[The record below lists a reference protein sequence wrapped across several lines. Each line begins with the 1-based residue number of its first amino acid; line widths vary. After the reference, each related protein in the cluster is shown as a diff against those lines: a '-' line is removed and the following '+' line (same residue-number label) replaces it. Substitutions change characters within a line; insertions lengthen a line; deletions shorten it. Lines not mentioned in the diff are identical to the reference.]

1 MIPTEI
7 KRALDNGITQEEII
21 EISTTL
27 AFFIGWKA
35 ASEAVQGIIQV
46 FRDLTTT
53 YTLFPHTCGPQAR
66 NSSLTRFGPETPCL
80 DSLRYFGYFASIN

>member
-1 MIPTEI
+1 MFRRRPPTGRVLWRLGLRPVVPGRSKLGLLMIPTEI

-35 ASEAVQGIIQV
+35 ASEAVQGIIRV
-46 FRDLTTT
+46 FRNL
-53 YTLFPHTCGPQAR
+53 
-66 NSSLTRFGPETPCL
+66 
-80 DSLRYFGYFASIN
+80 

>member
-1 MIPTEI
+1 MLMIPTEI

-35 ASEAVQGIIQV
+35 ASEVVQAIV
-46 FRDLTTT
+46 ELFRDL
-53 YTLFPHTCGPQAR
+53 
-66 NSSLTRFGPETPCL
+66 
-80 DSLRYFGYFASIN
+80 

>member
-46 FRDLTTT
+46 FRDL
-53 YTLFPHTCGPQAR
+53 YNLYSI
-66 NSSLTRFGPETPCL
+66 SSYLWATSPKFI
-80 DSLRYFGYFASIN
+80 INPIRA

>member
-1 MIPTEI
+1 MFRRRPPTGRVLWQLGPRPVVPGRSKFGLLMIPTEI

-21 EISTTL
+21 EISPTL

-46 FRDLTTT
+46 FRDL
-53 YTLFPHTCGPQAR
+53 
-66 NSSLTRFGPETPCL
+66 
-80 DSLRYFGYFASIN
+80 

>member
-1 MIPTEI
+1 MLMIPTEI

-27 AFFIGWKA
+27 AFFIDWKA

-46 FRDLTTT
+46 FRNL
-53 YTLFPHTCGPQAR
+53 
-66 NSSLTRFGPETPCL
+66 
-80 DSLRYFGYFASIN
+80 

>member
-1 MIPTEI
+1 MSMLPTEI

-35 ASEAVQGIIQV
+35 ASEAIPGIIQV
-46 FRDLTTT
+46 FRDPIDNL
-53 YTLFPHTCGPQAR
+53 YSI
-66 NSSLTRFGPETPCL
+66 SS
-80 DSLRYFGYFASIN
+80 Y

>member
-7 KRALDNGITQEEII
+7 KRALDNGITREEII

-35 ASEAVQGIIQV
+35 ASEVVGVINEE
-46 FRDLTTT
+46 FHDL
-53 YTLFPHTCGPQAR
+53 
-66 NSSLTRFGPETPCL
+66 
-80 DSLRYFGYFASIN
+80 

>member
-7 KRALDNGITQEEII
+7 KRALDNGITQEII

-35 ASEAVQGIIQV
+35 ASEAIQGIIQV
-46 FRDLTTT
+46 FRDL
-53 YTLFPHTCGPQAR
+53 
-66 NSSLTRFGPETPCL
+66 
-80 DSLRYFGYFASIN
+80 

>member
-35 ASEAVQGIIQV
+35 ASEAVQDIIQV
-46 FRDLTTT
+46 FRDLWTSSSTRSWCT
-53 YTLFPHTCGPQAR
+53 PISKGSISAILAHG
-66 NSSLTRFGPETPCL
+66 SLTPE
-80 DSLRYFGYFASIN
+80 R

>member
-27 AFFIGWKA
+27 AFFIGCKA
-35 ASEAVQGIIQV
+35 DSEAVQGIIQV
-46 FRDLTTT
+46 FRDL
-53 YTLFPHTCGPQAR
+53 
-66 NSSLTRFGPETPCL
+66 
-80 DSLRYFGYFASIN
+80 

>member
-1 MIPTEI
+1 MLLIPTGI

-27 AFFIGWKA
+27 AFVIDWKA

-46 FRDLTTT
+46 FRNL
-53 YTLFPHTCGPQAR
+53 
-66 NSSLTRFGPETPCL
+66 
-80 DSLRYFGYFASIN
+80 

>member
-1 MIPTEI
+1 MLMIPTEI

-46 FRDLTTT
+46 FRNL
-53 YTLFPHTCGPQAR
+53 
-66 NSSLTRFGPETPCL
+66 
-80 DSLRYFGYFASIN
+80 

>member
-21 EISTTL
+21 E
-27 AFFIGWKA
+27 A

-46 FRDLTTT
+46 FRNL
-53 YTLFPHTCGPQAR
+53 
-66 NSSLTRFGPETPCL
+66 
-80 DSLRYFGYFASIN
+80 

>member
-35 ASEAVQGIIQV
+35 ASEAVQGIIQI
-46 FRDLTTT
+46 FRGL
-53 YTLFPHTCGPQAR
+53 YPGVGSQGLLQRQP
-66 NSSLTRFGPETPCL
+66 
-80 DSLRYFGYFASIN
+80 